1 MFSTSVPS
9 RWLSFFIRRC
19 FVVVVWYFL
28 LVLILLIQIE
38 EVGQFVAC
46 YWIEWAHTLSNSSF
60 YHLYTNPCIEEEKD
74 DCWLLNWLSI
84 LPPRILL
91 YIITKDQVH
100 TGEDL
105 EFGCLMWKESF
116 YWTFVLKSLWR
127 HWIWLYK

>member
-46 YWIEWAHTLSNSSF
+46 YWIEWTHTLSSF
-60 YHLYTNPCIEEEKD
+60 YHLYTNPSIEEEKED
-74 DCWLLNWLSI
+74 FLTVELSFYTPTSYALLS
-84 LPPRILL
+84 
-91 YIITKDQVH
+91 IITKYQVH
-100 TGEDL
+100 TGE
-105 EFGCLMWKESF
+105 EFSCLMWKDSS
-116 YWTFVLKSLWR
+116 YWPFILKSLWR
-127 HWIWLYK
+127 HWIWLVK